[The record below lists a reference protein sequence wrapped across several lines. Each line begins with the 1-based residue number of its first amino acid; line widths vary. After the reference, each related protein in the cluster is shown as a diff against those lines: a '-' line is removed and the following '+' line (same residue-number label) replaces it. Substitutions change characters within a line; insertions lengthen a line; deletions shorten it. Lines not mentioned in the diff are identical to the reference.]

1 MTCGLR
7 GAVPQPQLSALVEVE
22 AVLVGQAAAQPPLHQ
37 QGAVG
42 LGLGGGEARGL
53 DTRLST
59 HHTSASHHNHVCLLS
74 GITISFSFRIHLHKT
89 ETT

>member
-22 AVLVGQAAAQPPLHQ
+22 AVLVGQAAARPPLHQ

-59 HHTSASHHNHVCLLS
+59 RHTSASHVGLLR
-74 GITISFSFRIHLHKT
+74 GITINFSFRIHLHKT